1 MPDDDTDWNVEW
13 AAPAAPVSN
22 EQALDRPAG
31 SRAAGSVG
39 FCDEGL
45 VSPGNAVAI
54 LESLNDS
61 SSSVAEEMRLLA
73 AKVHDIRR
81 ERGIACLALTSTG
94 PGEGKSTISLGLA
107 AALAR
112 EPGRRILLVEA
123 DLRRP
128 SLAATLGLPPAPG
141 LGEWLNGAF
150 EYVPV
155 RLVQPGGFFLL
166 VAGKVELER
175 PELLGSSRMDNLL
188 RAARGLFDFVILD
201 ATPLLPVADAVLIQ
215 DLVDAFLMVVRS
227 RQTSRDAIRD
237 ALARL
242 RPDRV
247 IGLILNEHHEPR
259 SSYMTQA
266 YQRYGMSYETSP
278 NRSRRGR

>member
-1 MPDDDTDWNVEW
+1 MGGRQR
-13 AAPAAPVSN
+13 APEPS

-45 VSPGNAVAI
+45 VTPSNPVSI
-54 LESLNDS
+54 LQSLNDPS
-61 SSSVAEEMRLLA
+61 SPVAEEMRLLS

-81 ERGIACLALTSTG
+81 ERGISCLALTSTG

-128 SLAATLGLPPAPG
+128 SLASTLGLPPAPG

-175 PELLGSSRMDNLL
+175 PELLGSQRMDNLL
-188 RAARGLFDFVILD
+188 RAARGLFDFVVLD

-215 DLVDAFLMVVRS
+215 DMVDAFLMVVRS
-227 RQTSRDAIRD
+227 RQTARDAIRD
-237 ALARL
+237 ALSRL

-247 IGLILNEHHEPR
+247 IGLVLNEHHEPR

-266 YQRYGMSYETSP
+266 YQRYGMSVGSP
-278 NRSRRGR
+278 TPPTRRGR